1 MRSVLSFAVGLLAL
15 LALGCALPTAHAM
28 VKIPLT
34 KMTPM
39 QSRHGVTATGVRY
52 KHLSGPGWEVT
63 RPNSAPVVVNDYQN
77 AQYYGPVAVGTPAQ
91 PFNVI
96 FDTGSSNLW
105 IPGVSCGLN
114 CGLHPEY
121 DSSKSSTYIKNGS
134 SFEIDYVSGPVSG
147 FLSIDSVTFG
157 GMVIEKQMFVEII
170 VVTGLG
176 LAYDLGKFDGILGL
190 AFQSIS
196 VDNIQTVFDNMELQG
211 LVNSSQFGL
220 YLSATD
226 GSQGELMLG
235 GYDSSKFSGSL
246 SWIPL
251 ISETYWEVALD
262 GLTLGGVRMTNATK
276 AVLDSGTSILAGPS
290 SDVAA
295 LAAKCGATPFPLRP
309 SEYTIDCSLIPTL
322 PVIGVM
328 LGGLQFTLTG
338 AEYVLNVEGVCLF
351 GFTGVDIPEPRGP
364 LWIMGDVFIRK
375 YYTVFDNAGAGR
387 LGFAP
392 TLSA

>member
-1 MRSVLSFAVGLLAL
+1 LLFFYFFCL
-15 LALGCALPTAHAM
+15 IFP
-28 VKIPLT
+28 
-34 KMTPM
+34 
-39 QSRHGVTATGVRY
+39 QSRHGVTPSGARY
-52 KHLSGPGWEVT
+52 KHLTGPFYEVT
-63 RPNSAPVVVNDYQN
+63 APGSAPVVVNDYSN
-77 AQYYGPVAVGTPAQ
+77 AQYYGPVSVGSPAQ
-91 PFNVI
+91 DFNVI

-121 DSSKSSTYIKNGS
+121 NSTLSSTYIKNGS
-134 SFEIDYVSGPVSG
+134 TFSIDYVSGPVSG
-147 FLSIDSVTFG
+147 FLSVDTVTLG
-157 GMVIEKQMFVEII
+157 GLAIKQQKFAEIN

-176 LAYDLGKFDGILGL
+176 LAYDLGKFDGILGM

-196 VDNIQTVFDNMELQG
+196 VDNIPTVYDNMETQG
-211 LVNSSQFGL
+211 LVDSSMFGL
-220 YLSATD
+220 FLGATD
-226 GSQGELMLG
+226 GAVGELMLG
-235 GYDSSKFSGSL
+235 GYDSTHFSGEL
-246 SWIPL
+246 SWVPL
-251 ISETYWEVALD
+251 ISESYWEVELD
-262 GLTLGGVRMTNATK
+262 GLSLGGQRMTNATK

-309 SEYTIDCSLIPTL
+309 SEYLIDCTLVPNL
-322 PVIGVM
+322 PVIAVI
-328 LGGLQFTLTG
+328 LGGVQFTLTG

-392 TLSA
+392 TV